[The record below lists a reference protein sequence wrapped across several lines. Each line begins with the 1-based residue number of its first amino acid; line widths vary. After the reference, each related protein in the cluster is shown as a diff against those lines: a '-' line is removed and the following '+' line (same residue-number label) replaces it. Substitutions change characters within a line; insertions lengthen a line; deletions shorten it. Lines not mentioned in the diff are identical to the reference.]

1 MIEDVTKSAK
11 GEVRAEDRSVRV
23 ERSAVGVVRGKNVEV
38 SQAGLGLVLADGKVS
53 VEQGGIGVA
62 LGREIKAGGGGI
74 IGLALAPSLEV
85 QPGGR
90 VLLGLREA
98 AVAGA
103 ALGLVAGA
111 IIAMARHRSS

>member
-1 MIEDVTKSAK
+1 M
-11 GEVRAEDRSVRV
+11 
-23 ERSAVGVVRGKNVEV
+23 N
-38 SQAGLGLVLADGKVS
+38 

-62 LGREIKAGGGGI
+62 LAREVRAGSGGI

-90 VLLGLREA
+90 VILGLREA

-111 IIAMARHRSS
+111 ILAMARHRSS